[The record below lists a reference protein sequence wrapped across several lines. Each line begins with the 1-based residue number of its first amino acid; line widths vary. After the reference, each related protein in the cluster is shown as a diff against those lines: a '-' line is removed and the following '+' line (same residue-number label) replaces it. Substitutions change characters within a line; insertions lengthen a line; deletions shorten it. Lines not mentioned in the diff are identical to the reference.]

1 MQNKDEKWFTRKKGA
16 MLLLSLSLVGAAAVT
31 TYYAMDLSEDRAK
44 EEYTVDLN
52 EEASAETEATA
63 VLADEAQADFSDEI
77 TEMDVDPATLAAD
90 EAARE
95 AAEEL
100 AAETTGTGSTEDL
113 AAADTDEKTADEN
126 TAEDLADAGTENTAD
141 EAAGASAQIQA
152 TVSFAATE
160 QLQWPVAGTVLMDY
174 SMDSTVYFATLDQ
187 YKYNPALILGAEEGT
202 QVVAAAKGIVDE
214 IAVNEETGTTIRM
227 NLGDGYTLIYGQL
240 KEVTVSEGDVVNMG
254 QLIGYVSQ
262 PTKYYCEEGSNL
274 YFALEKDG
282 EAADPFLYL
291 E

>member
-141 EAAGASAQIQA
+141 EAAEASAQIQA